1 MGDARRLLDV
11 CKAALQAACPAGVVS
26 SSTVVTLPVVSRTL
40 FEFFR
45 SGQAS
50 RVEELPRLAQVV
62 LACLCGMVQEA
73 ENRGK
78 ETGKR
83 KGVTA
88 LREAYL
94 QVCKRVVGGSRPNV
108 AEFNQLLD
116 QLVHNGI
123 CKMGDGKRGRPMDRA
138 VGMLFC
144 SDE

>member
-1 MGDARRLLDV
+1 M
-11 CKAALQAACPAGVVS
+11 
-26 SSTVVTLPVVSRTL
+26 
-40 FEFFR
+40 
-45 SGQAS
+45 
-50 RVEELPRLAQVV
+50 EELPRLAQVV

-78 ETGKR
+78 EAGKR

-88 LREAYL
+88 TQLREAYL
-94 QVCKRVVGGSRPNV
+94 QVCKRVVGGSRPNA